1 MLMLTPTQKMM
12 AQLFEGQPLSREQ
25 AAALFG
31 YVVAGQISDVE
42 LACVLTAM
50 KLRGESI
57 SEITGA
63 AEALRAAA
71 KPFPRPQ
78 GDLIDIVGTGGD
90 GANTINISTTATF
103 VAAAAGAKVAKH
115 GSRSVSSKSGASDL
129 LTQFGVNLTMS
140 PEQSAQCLDTLGV
153 TFLFAPHYHAGM
165 RHAVPVRQ
173 VMKTRTLFNLLGPLI
188 NPARPNQMLLG
199 VYDAALVRPI
209 AEVIQSLG
217 VERALV
223 VHGSGLDELAIHG
236 DTLAVELKDGTL
248 TEQNYTPADLGVE
261 RYDLADI
268 RGGEPEENKAISEQL
283 LGGGGTAA
291 QRAAVAVNAGAALYL
306 SGHADSIKAGT
317 ALALATMDSG
327 KPLQLLRQFAE
338 ASQ

>member
-1 MLMLTPTQKMM
+1 MLTPIQKMM
-12 AQLFEGQPLSREQ
+12 AQLFDGQPLNRYQ
-25 AAALFG
+25 AKTLFG
-31 YVVAGQISDVE
+31 YIVTGQVSEVE
-42 LACVLTAM
+42 LACILTAM

-57 SEITGA
+57 EEIAGA

-71 KPFPRPQ
+71 KPFPRPE

-140 PEQSAQCLDTLGV
+140 PEQSAQCLDSLGV

-209 AEVIQSLG
+209 AEVIQALG

-236 DTLAVELKDGTL
+236 DTLAVELKEGTL
-248 TEQNYTPADLGVE
+248 TEQRYTPEDLGVQRFE
-261 RYDLADI
+261 LSAI
-268 RGGEPEENKAISEQL
+268 RGGEPEENRAISEAL
-283 LGGGGTAA
+283 LGGGGTEA

-306 SGHADSIKAGT
+306 AGQTDSLRGGT
-317 ALALATMDSG
+317 ELALATLDSG
-327 KPLQLLRQFAE
+327 KGLQLLSAFAE